1 MKTNRFVAL
10 LMALVL
16 VLGLASMAR
25 ADEKP
30 ATWLSDELV
39 EIRVMRG
46 ENALQP
52 ILQDNIKLKT
62 IEELLNVRLIVEV
75 APDANYD
82 DKKSTLIATKCPTSS
97 RSSTRRPRRPMR
109 PMQRR

>member
-30 ATWLSDELV
+30 ASWS
-39 EIRVMRG
+39 
-46 ENALQP
+46 
-52 ILQDNIKLKT
+52 
-62 IEELLNVRLIVEV
+62 
-75 APDANYD
+75 
-82 DKKSTLIATKCPTSS
+82 KSA
-97 RSSTRRPRRPMR
+97 
-109 PMQRR
+109 